1 MDIKTKGEN
10 EMRVNFKVA
19 SKTDVGKLAGAITEV
34 TRQGDDIAIS
44 AVGAGAVNQVVKAVA
59 KARGYLA
66 PTGIDIVIIPSFKNF
81 NDDEIGEERTAI
93 VMEVRK
99 I

>member
-1 MDIKTKGEN
+1 MVVDF
-10 EMRVNFKVA
+10 RVA
-19 SKTDVGKLAGAITEV
+19 SKTDVGKLAGAIAEV

-66 PTGIDIVIIPSFKNF
+66 PTGIDIVIVPNFKNF
-81 NDDEIGEERTAI
+81 NDDEIGEERTAM

-99 I
+99 V

>member
-1 MDIKTKGEN
+1 MVVDF
-10 EMRVNFKVA
+10 RVA
-19 SKTDVGKLAGAITEV
+19 SKTDVGKLAGAIAEV

-66 PTGIDIVIIPSFKNF
+66 PTGVNIVIVPSFKNF
-81 NDDEIGEERTAI
+81 DDDEIGEERTAM
-93 VMEVRK
+93 VMEIRRL
-99 I
+99 

>member
-1 MDIKTKGEN
+1 
-10 EMRVNFKVA
+10 MRVNFKVA

>member
-1 MDIKTKGEN
+1 
-10 EMRVNFKVA
+10 MRVNFKVA

-66 PTGIDIVIIPSFKNF
+66 PTGIDIVIIPSFNNF
-81 NDDEIGEERTAI
+81 NDDEIGEEKTSMAL
-93 VMEVRK
+93 EVRK